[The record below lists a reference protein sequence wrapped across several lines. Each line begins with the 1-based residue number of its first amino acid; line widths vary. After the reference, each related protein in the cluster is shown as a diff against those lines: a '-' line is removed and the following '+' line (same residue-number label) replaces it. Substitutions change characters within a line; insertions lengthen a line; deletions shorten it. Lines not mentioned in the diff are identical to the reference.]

1 MNIWM
6 KEWMDEWMN
15 EEKGN
20 LVRVDPTSKCVR
32 YEGNRKASFHI
43 QQDNNCFRQKLQ

>member
-1 MNIWM
+1 
-6 KEWMDEWMN
+6 MN